1 MTPTIDT
8 PHAEDDETWLLLMA
22 AASLERRGYV
32 DGYLQARLEPLGYDL
47 ARIEREARRL
57 QAEARERGE

>member
-1 MTPTIDT
+1 MNITSDTQPIDVN
-8 PHAEDDETWLLLMA
+8 ETWLLLMA

-47 ARIEREARRL
+47 SRIEREARRL